1 MKLRSRMLAFIGLPV
16 LLVLL
21 ILSVI
26 SYKYSNSLLVSES
39 ENSMKM
45 TAEKY
50 GSDIETL
57 IQSKIAYVD
66 VISLE
71 ISKMVP
77 EEKELIEDLTY
88 YSQKVPGTLGFLSGF
103 ENGKYYDGTGW
114 VPDASYDHTT
124 REWYKGAIGKNV
136 AFISKPYT
144 NASEGAMVVTISEG
158 INPLDSSKPKG
169 VVATDIST
177 KELVE
182 MVNSIKIK
190 DTGAA
195 FLLDGD
201 GNFMAHS
208 KYTLTDNI
216 ATVENGALQP
226 FMDKFLDTE
235 SDFFQAKVGGVQR
248 FYFTYPI
255 KNTNWVLAL
264 SVPKAE
270 VLEGSSTL
278 GKFMIILSIISLIIV
293 IAVIYLVANSITIP
307 IIKLSQCVQGMAQY
321 DLTLTDKSPSVI
333 YSKNKDEIGIISRAL
348 IQVKNTMK
356 EIMTNV
362 NDLASQVSA
371 SSEEL
376 TATSEQSAQGAEQ
389 ISRAINDI
397 SQGAMTQAE
406 DMQRGAES
414 MEVMEKALKQTEE
427 IIEQLNQ
434 TTKQVYEAKE
444 SGMTAIREL
453 IKATEESQTAA
464 GGVAQVIQN
473 TNESAIKIESAS
485 DMIKSISDQTN
496 LLALNAAI
504 EAARAGEAGRGFAVV
519 AEEIRK
525 LAEQSNTFTEE
536 IKEIVSDLTAKTGQ
550 AVETMEKVGKI
561 VEQQSV
567 KVEDTREQFNIISKE
582 LDNNN
587 KAVEKLNKSGK
598 ELEKTKESLMGII
611 ESLSALSEQNAAS
624 VQETSETVEEQT
636 ASSEE
641 IAASSAHLA
650 DMAQEMSEMV
660 AKFNI

>member
-21 ILSVI
+21 ILSVV
-26 SYKYSNSLLVSES
+26 SYKYSDSLLTSES
-39 ENSMKM
+39 EQLMSM
-45 TAEKY
+45 TAQKY
-50 GSDIETL
+50 GSDIES
-57 IQSKIAYVD
+57 IMSKNMSYIDMIALK
-66 VISLE
+66 IE
-71 ISKMVP
+71 KKMP
-77 EEKELIEDLTY
+77 SDEELLDDLTY
-88 YSQKVPGTLGFLSGF
+88 YTQKIPDSLGFFVGF
-103 ENGKYYDGTGW
+103 ENKKAFYGTGW
-114 VPDASYDHTT
+114 VPDASFDHTT
-124 REWYKGAIGKNV
+124 RDWYKNAIGKDTSV
-136 AFISKPYT
+136 ISKPYI
-144 NASEGAMVVTISEG
+144 NAEDGSLVFGG
-158 INPLDSSKPKG
+158 SKQIKENGKFVG
-169 VVATDIST
+169 VLATDIST
-177 KELVE
+177 KEIIEEVS
-182 MVNSIKIK
+182 SIKVGK
-190 DTGAA
+190 TGAA
-195 FLLDGD
+195 FLIDGD
-201 GNFMAHS
+201 GNFISHQ
-208 KYTLTDNI
+208 KYTFNDNLS
-216 ATVENGALQP
+216 TVENGALQP

-235 SDFFQAKVGGVQR
+235 PDFFQAKVGGAQR

-406 DMQRGAES
+406 DMQKGAES

-611 ESLSALSEQNAAS
+611 ESLSALSEENAAS

>member
-1 MKLRSRMLAFIGLPV
+1 MKLRSKMSVFIGLPV

-21 ILSVI
+21 ILSVV
-26 SYKYSNSLLVSES
+26 SYKYSDRLLVNES

-45 TAEKY
+45 TAGKY
-50 GSDIETL
+50 GSDIES
-57 IQSKIAYVD
+57 IISKNTAYID

-71 ISKMVP
+71 LGQETNSNERILKT
-77 EEKELIEDLTY
+77 LQY
-88 YSQKVPGTLGFLSGF
+88 YSKNFPNTLGFFMGF
-103 ENGKYYDGTGW
+103 ENGEYLDGTDW
-114 VPDASYDHTT
+114 VPDTSFNHKT
-124 REWYKGAIGKNV
+124 REWYKNAIAKDISV
-136 AFISKPYT
+136 ISKPYL
-144 NASEGAMVVTISEG
+144 NSIDNSLIVSISKQVK
-158 INPLDSSKPKG
+158 SSDGKIKG
-169 VVATDIST
+169 VVGTDIST
-177 KELVE
+177 KEIIEEVS
-182 MVNSIKIK
+182 SIKVGK
-190 DTGAA
+190 TGAA
-195 FLLDGD
+195 FLIDGD
-201 GNFMAHS
+201 GNFISHQ
-208 KYTLTDNI
+208 KYTFNDNLS
-216 ATVENGALQP
+216 TVENGALQP

-406 DMQRGAES
+406 DMQKGAES

-660 AKFNI
+660 AKFNL

>member
-1 MKLRSRMLAFIGLPV
+1 MKLKSKMLAFIGLPV
-16 LLVLL
+16 LFVLL

-26 SYKYSNSLLVSES
+26 SYKYSDSLLVSES

-50 GSDIETL
+50 GSDIES
-57 IQSKIAYVD
+57 IMSKNTAYVD
-66 VISLE
+66 IISLQLANE
-71 ISKMVP
+71 TNSNERI
-77 EEKELIEDLTY
+77 LDTLRY
-88 YSQKVPGTLGFLSGF
+88 YSKSIPNTLGFFMGF
-103 ENGKYYDGTGW
+103 ENGEYLDGTDW
-114 VPDASYDHTT
+114 VPDASFDHKT
-124 REWYKGAIGKNV
+124 REWYKNAIANDII
-136 AFISKPYT
+136 AISKPYL
-144 NASEGAMVVTISEG
+144 NATDNALIVSISKQVKSDGKLKG
-158 INPLDSSKPKG
+158 IL
-169 VVATDIST
+169 ATDIST

-216 ATVENGALQP
+216 ATVENGDLQT
-226 FMDKFLDTE
+226 KVSNFLSGQ
-235 SDFFQAKVGGVQR
+235 SDFFEAKVGGVDR
-248 FYFTYPI
+248 FYFTYPV
-255 KNTNWVLAL
+255 KNTSWVLAL

-278 GKFMIILSIISLIIV
+278 GKFMLILSIISLIIV
-293 IAVIYLVANSITIP
+293 IAVIYLVANSITTP
-307 IIKLSQCVQGMAQY
+307 IIKLSECVKGMAEY
-321 DLTLTDKSPSVI
+321 DLTLTEKSASVI

-348 IQVKNTMK
+348 IQVKTTMK

-427 IIEQLNQ
+427 IIEKLNQ

-444 SGMTAIREL
+444 NGMTALRGL

-536 IKEIVSDLTAKTGQ
+536 IKEIVSELTEKTGQ

-582 LDNNN
+582 LDNN
-587 KAVEKLNKSGK
+587 KEAVEKLNESGK

-611 ESLSALSEQNAAS
+611 ESLSALSEENAAS

-636 ASSEE
+636 ASSQE

-660 AKFNI
+660 AKFNL

>member
-21 ILSVI
+21 ILSVV
-26 SYKYSNSLLVSES
+26 SYKYSDRLLVNES

-45 TAEKY
+45 TAGKY
-50 GSDIETL
+50 GSDIES
-57 IQSKIAYVD
+57 IISKNTAYID

-71 ISKMVP
+71 LGQETNSNERILKT
-77 EEKELIEDLTY
+77 LQY
-88 YSQKVPGTLGFLSGF
+88 YSKNFPNTLGFFMGF
-103 ENGKYYDGTGW
+103 ENGEYLDGTDW
-114 VPDASYDHTT
+114 VPDISFNHKT
-124 REWYKGAIGKNV
+124 REWYKNAIAKDISV
-136 AFISKPYT
+136 ISKPYL
-144 NASEGAMVVTISEG
+144 NAIDNSLIVSISKQVK
-158 INPLDSSKPKG
+158 SSDGKIKG
-169 VVATDIST
+169 VVGTDIST
-177 KELVE
+177 KEIIE
-182 MVNSIKIK
+182 EVNSIKVGK
-190 DTGAA
+190 TGAA
-195 FLLDGD
+195 FLIDGD
-201 GNFMAHS
+201 GNFISHQ
-208 KYTLTDNI
+208 KYTFNDNLS
-216 ATVENGALQP
+216 TVENGALQP

-235 SDFFQAKVGGVQR
+235 PDFFQAKVGGAQR

-406 DMQRGAES
+406 DMQKGAES

-611 ESLSALSEQNAAS
+611 ESLSALSEENAAS

>member
-1 MKLRSRMLAFIGLPV
+1 
-16 LLVLL
+16 
-21 ILSVI
+21 
-26 SYKYSNSLLVSES
+26 
-39 ENSMKM
+39 
-45 TAEKY
+45 
-50 GSDIETL
+50 
-57 IQSKIAYVD
+57 
-66 VISLE
+66 
-71 ISKMVP
+71 
-77 EEKELIEDLTY
+77 
-88 YSQKVPGTLGFLSGF
+88 
-103 ENGKYYDGTGW
+103 
-114 VPDASYDHTT
+114 
-124 REWYKGAIGKNV
+124 
-136 AFISKPYT
+136 
-144 NASEGAMVVTISEG
+144 
-158 INPLDSSKPKG
+158 
-169 VVATDIST
+169 
-177 KELVE
+177 
-182 MVNSIKIK
+182 
-190 DTGAA
+190 
-195 FLLDGD
+195 
-201 GNFMAHS
+201 
-208 KYTLTDNI
+208 
-216 ATVENGALQP
+216 
-226 FMDKFLDTE
+226 MDKFLDTE

-406 DMQRGAES
+406 DMQKGAES

-444 SGMTAIREL
+444 SGMTAIKEL

-611 ESLSALSEQNAAS
+611 ESLSALSEENAAS

>member
-1 MKLRSRMLAFIGLPV
+1 MKLRSKMLAFIGLPV

-26 SYKYSNSLLVSES
+26 SYKYSDSLLVSES

-144 NASEGAMVVTISEG
+144 NASEGVMVVTISEG
-158 INPLDSSKPKG
+158 INPLDASKPKG

-195 FLLDGD
+195 FLLDGE
-201 GNFMAHS
+201 GNFMVHS

-216 ATVENGALQP
+216 AIVENGALQP

-307 IIKLSQCVQGMAQY
+307 IIKLSQCVQGMAEY

-348 IQVKNTMK
+348 IQVKTTMK

-406 DMQRGAES
+406 DMQKGAES

-427 IIEQLNQ
+427 IIEKLNQ

-444 SGMTAIREL
+444 NGMTALRGL

-464 GGVAQVIQN
+464 RGVAQVIQN

-582 LDNNN
+582 LDNN
-587 KAVEKLNKSGK
+587 KEAVEKLNESGK

-611 ESLSALSEQNAAS
+611 ESLSALSEENAAS

-660 AKFNI
+660 DKFNL

>member
-21 ILSVI
+21 ILSVV
-26 SYKYSNSLLVSES
+26 SYKYSDRLLVNES

-45 TAEKY
+45 TAGKY
-50 GSDIETL
+50 GSDIES
-57 IQSKIAYVD
+57 IISKNTAYID

-71 ISKMVP
+71 LGQETNSNERILKT
-77 EEKELIEDLTY
+77 LQY
-88 YSQKVPGTLGFLSGF
+88 YSKNFPNTLGFFMGF
-103 ENGKYYDGTGW
+103 ENGEYLDGTDW
-114 VPDASYDHTT
+114 VPDTSFNHKT
-124 REWYKGAIGKNV
+124 REWYKNAIAKDISV
-136 AFISKPYT
+136 ISKPYL
-144 NASEGAMVVTISEG
+144 NSIDNSLIVSISKQVK
-158 INPLDSSKPKG
+158 SSDGKIKG
-169 VVATDIST
+169 VVGTDIST
-177 KELVE
+177 KEIIEEVS
-182 MVNSIKIK
+182 SIKVGK
-190 DTGAA
+190 TGAA
-195 FLLDGD
+195 FLIDGD
-201 GNFMAHS
+201 GNFISHQ
-208 KYTLTDNI
+208 KYTFNDNLS
-216 ATVENGALQP
+216 TVENGALQP

-307 IIKLSQCVQGMAQY
+307 IIKLSQCVQGMAEY

-406 DMQRGAES
+406 DMQKGAES

-660 AKFNI
+660 AKFNL

>member
-1 MKLRSRMLAFIGLPV
+1 MKLRSKMLAFIGLPV

-26 SYKYSNSLLVSES
+26 SYKYSSSLLVSES

-235 SDFFQAKVGGVQR
+235 SDFFEAKVGGVQR

-278 GKFMIILSIISLIIV
+278 GKFMLILSIISLLIV
-293 IAVIYLVANSITIP
+293 IVIIYLVANSITTP
-307 IIKLSQCVQGMAQY
+307 IIKLSECVKGMAEY
-321 DLTLTDKSPSVI
+321 DLTLTDKSASVI

-427 IIEQLNQ
+427 IIEKLNQ

-496 LLALNAAI
+496 LLALN
-504 EAARAGEAGRGFAVV
+504 
-519 AEEIRK
+519 
-525 LAEQSNTFTEE
+525 
-536 IKEIVSDLTAKTGQ
+536 
-550 AVETMEKVGKI
+550 
-561 VEQQSV
+561 
-567 KVEDTREQFNIISKE
+567 
-582 LDNNN
+582 
-587 KAVEKLNKSGK
+587 
-598 ELEKTKESLMGII
+598 
-611 ESLSALSEQNAAS
+611 
-624 VQETSETVEEQT
+624 
-636 ASSEE
+636 
-641 IAASSAHLA
+641 
-650 DMAQEMSEMV
+650 
-660 AKFNI
+660 